1 MDAWTIALGSNPQ
14 LRASRQTTSAAGFDL
29 SSSRRERLP
38 QIQTI
43 NLESFLTNPISLA
56 GSSGQPK
63 AAPGGQQ
70 TFTISAVAAIVPIYT
85 GGRIRQH
92 DRGQPRQLGAARAD
106 EVVDGAR
113 PEARRGPRLCRR
125 APRGPGRRRG
135 AEQRRQPDGPGAR
148 RLQPGQSGAG
158 HPQRPA
164 GGPGRPRQRPA
175 ARDPGA
181 QPAEHRLGRLQP
193 LPLPPDGDRRPPGG
207 AGAAAARRPAGRAS
221 TDALLVPDAGP
232 IVPDEAE
239 IYALSDLAM
248 HNRPEL
254 ASLSEQAHAQQAQ
267 AEAERAKTRPQ
278 VSFLVANIYQNAR
291 FLPTEADTGAA
302 AFVLNWTLFDGG
314 RARRHS
320 MAIEQRAAAQI
331 SRRSDLA
338 SAIRLEVRS
347 AWLTC
352 RESERRIPVARAAIA
367 QAEENLR
374 VARGRYLQQRGTNTE
389 VLDAESARVPEL
401 RQLLQRP
408 LRRHRR
414 QLRAPPRRGGYLIAP
429 GDRPPVRA
437 RFRPDP
443 SIRAGSIPSVERDL
457 RGTVIPVSAA

>member
-1 MDAWTIALGSNPQ
+1 MRGKSSIHRGSVVAVIVAVSLAVTTSGARAEDLVDAWTIALGSNPQ
-14 LRASRQTTSAAGFDL
+14 LRASRQTTSAADLDL
-29 SSSRRERLP
+29 SSSWRERLP

-43 NLESFLTNPISLA
+43 NLESFLTNPVSLA
-56 GSSGQPK
+56 GASGQPK

-85 GGRIRQH
+85 GGRIRH
-92 DRGQPRQLGAARAD
+92 TIEGNRAQLGAARAD
-106 EVVDGAR
+106 EVVTALDLKLDVAR
-113 PEARRGPRLCRR
+113 AYVDVLRAGRGVAVAQSSVASLTAQARDVSNLVNRGRGIRNDLLAAQVARANAQQREIQARNRLSIAWAGYNRYLCRPMETVVPLVDLVPPPPSA
-125 APRGPGRRRG
+125 APRG
-135 AEQRRQPDGPGAR
+135 
-148 RLQPGQSGAG
+148 
-158 HPQRPA
+158 
-164 GGPGRPRQRPA
+164 
-175 ARDPGA
+175 
-181 QPAEHRLGRLQP
+181 EH
-193 LPLPPDGDRRPPGG
+193 
-207 AGAAAARRPAGRAS
+207 S
-221 TDALLVPDAGP
+221 TDAFLEPDAGP

-239 IYALSDLAM
+239 IYSLSDLALR
-248 HNRPEL
+248 NRPEL

-267 AEAERAKTRPQ
+267 AETERAKTRPQ
-278 VSFLVANIYQNAR
+278 VSFVVANIYQNAR

-320 MAIEQRAAAQI
+320 LAMDQRAGAQL

-389 VLDAESARVPEL
+389 VLDAESARVQSYDNYFNALYDAIVASFEL
-401 RQLLQRP
+401 R
-408 LRRHRR
+408 
-414 QLRAPPRRGGYLIAP
+414 RAV
-429 GDRPPVRA
+429 GD
-437 RFRPDP
+437 
-443 SIRAGSIPSVERDL
+443 I
-457 RGTVIPVSAA
+457 